1 MPLKINFINP
11 FGTKA
16 YDELIM
22 ETLSHYAS
30 EDTALTVTHLD
41 ACPADMDYF
50 YPKHLVEAEL
60 LEAVMQSEEAG
71 YDAVI
76 SGCCYDPAVL
86 TARELVDI
94 PVIGPME
101 ASINLLSYYGRTAVI
116 VTDHVKAGAL
126 MKDYVKIYS
135 ASDRILGLDVIDWY
149 VKDMVKDTASVAQD
163 VVTQTAKS
171 VQSTGAES
179 VILNCTIIA
188 AAYQKY
194 LMQGGTPAP
203 FPILNP
209 NLMALTMAEALGRL
223 RQKGA
228 YQISRLAYYA
238 KPHDAHFRGVTT
250 QARQASHNVRP
261 ILTEAYR
268 NPLAADD
275 GAPL

>member
-1 MPLKINFINP
+1 MALRVNFINP

-16 YDELIM
+16 YDELIL

-30 EDTALTVTHLD
+30 EGTKLEVTHLD
-41 ACPADMDYF
+41 SCPADMDYF
-50 YPKHLVEAEL
+50 YPKHFVEASL
-60 LEAVMQSEEAG
+60 LEAIKTSEEDG

-76 SGCCYDPAVL
+76 CGCCYDPAVL
-86 TARELVDI
+86 TARETVSI

-116 VTDHVKAGAL
+116 VTDHIKAGSL
-126 MKDYVKIYS
+126 MKDYVKIYG
-135 ASDRILGLDVIDWY
+135 ASERILGLDVINWY
-149 VKDMVKDTASVAQD
+149 VKDMVNDTQAVAQD

-171 VQSTGAES
+171 IERTGAEV

-194 LMQGGTPAP
+194 LMQGGKPAP

-209 NLMALTMAEALGRL
+209 NLMALTIAEAVGKLM
-223 RQKGA
+223 QKGA

-238 KPHDAHFRGVTT
+238 QPHDAHFKSVSLQTREAWHN
-250 QARQASHNVRP
+250 ARPA
-261 ILTEAYR
+261 
-268 NPLAADD
+268 LAKTYK
-275 GAPL
+275 